1 MVTKTCYQIFFSP
14 VNLQNGRQQILY
26 LLEIADFSH
35 GIEFIF
41 KAVIGQYNL
50 RIFLL
55 SLEKTMY
62 GYPKREKKSG
72 LRTKIKS
79 FHSGYS
85 D

>member
-1 MVTKTCYQIFFSP
+1 MLNPLT
-14 VNLQNGRQQILY
+14 LY
-26 LLEIADFSH
+26 LLKIADFSY

-50 RIFLL
+50 RTIFLHSHWRKQL
-55 SLEKTMY
+55 Y
-62 GYPKREKKSG
+62 RYPKREKKSG

-79 FHSGYS
+79 FHSGYW

>member
-1 MVTKTCYQIFFSP
+1 MGY
-14 VNLQNGRQQILY
+14 
-26 LLEIADFSH
+26 
-35 GIEFIF
+35 EFIF
-41 KAVIGQYNL
+41 MAVIGQFIL
-50 RIFLL
+50 RTIFLL

-85 D
+85 V

>member
-62 GYPKREKKSG
+62 GYPKRG
-72 LRTKIKS
+72 LMTKIKS